1 MPEMPPRDRSHQ
13 FLFMSDAARIAW
25 RMATAIALTL
35 VCFFLLQIPNSFRAL
50 NTAAMLCSIP
60 IFRGG
65 LMKQRMIL
73 IWISGLMGM
82 AIDSMFREA
91 PWLYLCAFMLLIYT
105 TMHLASRSRD
115 AATMM
120 ILVFGYSGSVPT
132 SDLFGADPVVAGF
145 QRTIGVSLGV
155 LIAIVSFQIF
165 PVKRFRLF
173 SRSDPVSFD
182 RRNLLFLAVAGAAL
196 LCVGAAVVKEYGT
209 FVVML
214 GLAWALGLPTQSWA
228 VNRLQ
233 LAGLALGTC
242 VALAE
247 LTIFSASSN
256 NLAVYVAMISTVVGI
271 AAYLGARFPKLKP
284 AQGLFIIGSLLP
296 HTTLFR
302 PLPNV
307 TALFPMLASMW
318 LGVLVSSLVFLLFR
332 AAEELEKTVLGWG
345 RTREN

>member
-1 MPEMPPRDRSHQ
+1 MLPWSRIPK
-13 FLFMSDAARIAW
+13 FLSMSDAARIAW
-25 RMATAIALTL
+25 RMAVAIALTL
-35 VCFFLLQIPNSFRAL
+35 FCFFLLHIPNSFRAL

-60 IFRGG
+60 VFHGG

-91 PWLYLCAFMLLIYT
+91 PWLYLCAYMVLIYT

-132 SDLFGADPVVAGF
+132 SDLFGADPVIAGF
-145 QRTIGVSLGV
+145 QRTLGVSLGV
-155 LIAIVSFQIF
+155 IIAIIAFQIF
-165 PVKRFRLF
+165 PVKKTRLF
-173 SRSDPVSFD
+173 GRSNPVNFD

-196 LCVGAAVVKEYGT
+196 LCTGAAMAKEYGT

-214 GLAWALGLPTQSWA
+214 GLAWAMGLPTQSWA

-256 NLAVYVAMISTVVGI
+256 NLAVYIAMISTVVGI
-271 AAYLGARFPKLKP
+271 AAYLGNRFPKLKP

-296 HTTLFR
+296 NTTLFR

-307 TALFPMLASMW
+307 TALFPMLAAMW
-318 LGVLVSSLVFLLFR
+318 LGVLVSSIIFLVFRATAAVELALLERVRFR
-332 AAEELEKTVLGWG
+332 LGN
-345 RTREN
+345 T

>member
-1 MPEMPPRDRSHQ
+1 
-13 FLFMSDAARIAW
+13 
-25 RMATAIALTL
+25 MATAIALTL
-35 VCFFLLQIPNSFRAL
+35 FCFFLLHIPNSFRAL
-50 NTAAMLCSIP
+50 NTAALLCSIP
-60 IFRGG
+60 IFRSG

-105 TMHLASRSRD
+105 TMQLASRSRD
-115 AATMM
+115 AATLM

-132 SDLFGADPVVAGF
+132 SDLFGADPVVSGF

-155 LIAIVSFQIF
+155 IIAIIAFQIF
-165 PVKRFRLF
+165 PVKKGKIFHH
-173 SRSDPVSFD
+173 SDPVSFD
-182 RRNLLFLAVAGAAL
+182 RRDLLFLAVAGAAL
-196 LCVGAAVVKEYGT
+196 LCVGAAVVKKYDT

-233 LAGLALGTC
+233 LGGLALGTC
-242 VALAE
+242 VAIVE

-256 NLAVYVAMISTVVGI
+256 NLAVYIAMISTFVGI
-271 AAYLGARFPKLKP
+271 AAYLGTRFPKLKP

-296 HTTLFR
+296 NTTLFR

-307 TALFPMLASMW
+307 TALLPMIGSMW
-318 LGVLVSSLVFLLFR
+318 LGVLVSSLVFLIFNV
-332 AAEELEKTVLGWG
+332 AEEIEKKVLDWG
-345 RTREN
+345 RTRKS

>member
-1 MPEMPPRDRSHQ
+1 
-13 FLFMSDAARIAW
+13 MSDAGRIAW

-35 VCFFLLQIPNSFRAL
+35 FCFFLLHIPNSFRAL
-50 NTAAMLCSIP
+50 NTAALLCSIP

-73 IWISGLMGM
+73 IWISGVMGM

-115 AATMM
+115 AATLM

-132 SDLFGADPVVAGF
+132 SDLFGADPVIAGF

-155 LIAIVSFQIF
+155 IIAIVAFQIF
-165 PVKRFRLF
+165 PVKQLRMFH
-173 SRSDPVSFD
+173 RSDPVSFD
-182 RRNLLFLAVAGAAL
+182 RRDLLFLAVAGAAL
-196 LCVGAAVVKEYGT
+196 LCVGAAVVKEHGT

-214 GLAWALGLPTQSWA
+214 GLAWALGLPVQSWA
-228 VNRLQ
+228 VNRIQ

-242 VALAE
+242 VALVE

-256 NLAVYVAMISTVVGI
+256 NLAVYIAMISTIVGI
-271 AAYLGARFPKLKP
+271 AAYLGTRFPKLKP

-296 HTTLFR
+296 NTTLFK

-318 LGVLVSSLVFLLFR
+318 LGILVSTIVYLIFHI
-332 AAEELEKTVLGWG
+332 AEEIEKNVLDWG
-345 RTREN
+345 RARKG